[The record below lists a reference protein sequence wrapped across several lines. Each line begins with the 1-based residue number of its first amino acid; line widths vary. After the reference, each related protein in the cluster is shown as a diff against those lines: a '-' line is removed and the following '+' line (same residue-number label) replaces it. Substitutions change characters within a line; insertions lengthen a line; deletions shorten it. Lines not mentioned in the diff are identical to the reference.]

1 MTQPTLLELADQY
14 AKEYFMG
21 RGEDARKRL
30 QAAIIHSEVAAD
42 KAVTDAREVCA
53 VVAWNHYM
61 DVCVSRKYSPA
72 EWGHWCAA
80 CAIRAISKP

>member
-30 QAAIIHSEVAAD
+30 QAAIIHAEVAAD
-42 KAVTDAREVCA
+42 KAVTDEREACA
-53 VVAWNHYM
+53 VVAENTPTSILPTGAFLSER
-61 DVCVSRKYSPA
+61 V
-72 EWGHWCAA
+72 AA
-80 CAIRAISKP
+80 NIRARGKP